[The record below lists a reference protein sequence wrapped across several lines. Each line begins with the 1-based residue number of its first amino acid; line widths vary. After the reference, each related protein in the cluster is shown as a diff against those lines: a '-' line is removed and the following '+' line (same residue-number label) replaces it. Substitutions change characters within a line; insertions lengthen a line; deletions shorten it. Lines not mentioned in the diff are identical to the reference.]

1 MANTLFFKDKRLP
14 FIELRYTKDSN
25 LYYKPHFHQ
34 TFSIG
39 AIEEGQVYFR
49 INNNEYTLQKEEIV
63 LINPEIIHS
72 CNPINNQNRSYYMLY
87 LDKDWIYNLQKTLN
101 CNIQNFI
108 PFYKVLIKNSNLY
121 NNFIVLSKN
130 LLDSNIFLLEKEE
143 ILEAF
148 ILSIINQF
156 CEFNKIQTIYEDINK
171 VIKIKEYLKE
181 NLTQNPTIDDISKAL
196 NISRYHLIRLFK
208 QSTNITPHAYLLNL
222 KVEYT
227 KELLKSGMNIAEV
240 AISAGF
246 NDQSHLNRVFKQISA
261 CTPYEYKK

>member
-1 MANTLFFKDKRLP
+1 MSNTIFFKDNRLS
-14 FIELRYTKDSN
+14 FVELRYTKDSN
-25 LYYKPHFHQ
+25 LCYKPHFHQ

-39 AIEEGQVYFR
+39 AIENGEVYFS

-72 CNPINNQNRSYYMLY
+72 CNPINNQKRSYYMLY
-87 LDKDWIYNLQKTLN
+87 IDKDLIYNLQKTLN
-101 CNIQNFI
+101 NNIQNYI
-108 PFYKVLIKNSNLY
+108 PFSKVLIKNSNLY
-121 NNFIVLSKN
+121 NNFITLSKLN
-130 LLDSNIFLLEKEE
+130 SNIFLLEKEE
-143 ILEAF
+143 ILEDF

-156 CEFNKIQTIYEDINK
+156 CKFNTIQTIYEDNNK

-181 NLTQNPTIDDISKAL
+181 NLTNNPTIDDISKAL

-222 KVEYT
+222 KVEYA
-227 KELLKSGMNIAEV
+227 KELLKSGMDIAEV
-240 AISAGF
+240 ALTTGF